1 MHKCIN
7 CSPFILITVIIL
19 MACNG
24 KEKKS
29 ADIVNEPISIKKD
42 TPTTKSTATAK
53 SAPIINI
60 IDTLAIPYHVI
71 YIKDSALTAER
82 LAQKLALIFGEKLAA
97 EMAKVKLKPSGPPM
111 AWYKSQKAP
120 FFFEAGVAID
130 KKPGKLSKGIFYR
143 KLSPDS
149 AVVAHFFGPYEE
161 TSQGYEALKEWLKD
175 RKKKPSGAPY
185 EVYVGDPIGKDGK
198 AIDPYKV
205 QTDIIFPHQ

>member
-1 MHKCIN
+1 MHKFIN
-7 CSPFILITVIIL
+7 CTPLILFIGMIL
-19 MACNG
+19 MACNS

-29 ADIVNEPISIKKD
+29 DKLINDPISIKKD
-42 TPTTKSTATAK
+42 TPTTKATATAK

-60 IDTLAIPYHVI
+60 TDTLAIPYHVI

-82 LAQKLALIFGEKLAA
+82 LAQKLALIYGEKLAA
-97 EMAKVKLKPSGPPM
+97 EMRKAKLKPSGPPM

-120 FFFEAGVAID
+120 FFFEAGIAID
-130 KKPGKLSKGIFYR
+130 KKPGKLSKGIGYR
-143 KLSPDS
+143 KLSGDS

-185 EVYVGDPIGKDGK
+185 EVYIGDPIGKDGK

-205 QTDIIFPHQ
+205 QTDIVFPHQ